1 MEVAPHITPASIF
14 WNDLTNGNALYSE
27 DADKLYQEIKK
38 QSEKEQESA
47 EESAQTGDTYDYY
60 MCVGEVPES
69 EVNGDYISL
78 AELEHMKNM
87 EVFGCD
93 DYVDERELEESEEL
107 SDDEDS
113 NAEDYWEKHM
123 IDSSESED
131 AYQDDWDIDDEEEEK
146 DDWYYGDDPDYC
158 DDAYCDSDYMDD
170 DDYYSDD

>member
-1 MEVAPHITPASIF
+1 MAPHVTPASIF

-27 DADKLYQEIKK
+27 FADKLYQEIKK
-38 QSEKEQESA
+38 QSEKEQQNADDVVKE
-47 EESAQTGDTYDYY
+47 GDTYDYY
-60 MCVGEVPES
+60 MCVGEVPEN

-93 DYVDERELEESEEL
+93 DYVDERELEDSEEL

-123 IDSSESED
+123 VDSSESDEPT
-131 AYQDDWDIDDEEEEK
+131 YHDWDIDDEEKE
-146 DDWYYGDDPDYC
+146 DDWCFENSDYDHYYF
-158 DDAYCDSDYMDD
+158 DSDYRDED
-170 DDYYSDD
+170 DDYSDSWHRV

>member
-1 MEVAPHITPASIF
+1 
-14 WNDLTNGNALYSE
+14 
-27 DADKLYQEIKK
+27 
-38 QSEKEQESA
+38 
-47 EESAQTGDTYDYY
+47 
-60 MCVGEVPES
+60 
-69 EVNGDYISL
+69 
-78 AELEHMKNM
+78 M

-146 DDWYYGDDPDYC
+146 DDWYYGNDPDYR